1 MRADPRYVEG
11 LVPISGCVPQG
22 RSPAWNQPA
31 FNGEYHN
38 LPTVF
43 AHYNDSVNEIQDYKV
58 FKDQV
63 KHQSRVSKC

>member
-1 MRADPRYVEG
+1 
-11 LVPISGCVPQG
+11 
-22 RSPAWNQPA
+22 
-31 FNGEYHN
+31 
-38 LPTVF
+38 VF